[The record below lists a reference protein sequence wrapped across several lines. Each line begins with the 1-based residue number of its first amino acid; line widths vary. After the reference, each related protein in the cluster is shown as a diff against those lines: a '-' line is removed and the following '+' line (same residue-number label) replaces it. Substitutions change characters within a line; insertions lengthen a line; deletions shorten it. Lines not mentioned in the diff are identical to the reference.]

1 MGARAV
7 LIIKSSQFDAL
18 IAARVAQFEDEL
30 LGKIETVFPRETDRL
45 GDDGM
50 REVVRLG
57 MARAEAHWFSA
68 DEDVFAYVA
77 LTIMLGAWFDGD
89 PQLPW
94 AAELLIAPGT
104 SEARAKALYA
114 HAMRHLDE
122 VAGEHNEFLIR
133 ALLRLRDTPLE
144 LLDDVAPEALPDAIV
159 AMLARTYPEKAAAQG
174 EAATRTV
181 VADAIGLAAD
191 HGLPQNAG
199 ALVFASFA
207 LMCGAGF
214 ARDPQ
219 LPWIAEVLTSDADG
233 ETKLAW
239 LYEYAQDFIEFGLS

>member
-1 MGARAV
+1 V

-18 IAARVAQFEDEL
+18 VAARVGQFEDEL

-45 GDDGM
+45 DDDGM

-57 MARAEAHWFSA
+57 MARAQVHWFSA

-77 LTIMLGAWFDGD
+77 LTIMLGAWFDED

-94 AAELLIAPGT
+94 AAEQLVAPGA
-104 SEARAKALYA
+104 SEARAKPLYA
-114 HAMRHLDE
+114 RAMRHLDE

-133 ALLRLRDTPLE
+133 ALIRLRDTTLD
-144 LLDDVAPEALPDAIV
+144 LLDDLTPEELPDAIV
-159 AMLARTYPEKAAAQG
+159 AVLERVYPEKAAAQG
-174 EAATRTV
+174 EAATRAV
-181 VADAIGLAAD
+181 VADAIALAAE
-191 HGLPQNAG
+191 HGLPLNAG

-207 LMCGAGF
+207 LMCGAGI

-219 LPWIAEVLTSDADG
+219 LPWVAEMLASDADG
-233 ETKLAW
+233 EAKLAL
-239 LYEYAQDFIEFGLS
+239 LYEHAQGFIEFGLS